1 MNYKYTLADGSL
13 IDVMM
18 RLFKMMAPTT
28 LREIIVPL
36 MIVISGGTLFLLAN
50 RKNDYEKKVFKKII
64 LFVLIGMLVFNL
76 FFILIMGV
84 LLYYN

>member
-36 MIVISGGTLFLLAN
+36 MIVISGEPSLLAN
-50 RKNDYEKKVFKKII
+50 RK
-64 LFVLIGMLVFNL
+64 
-76 FFILIMGV
+76 
-84 LLYYN
+84 